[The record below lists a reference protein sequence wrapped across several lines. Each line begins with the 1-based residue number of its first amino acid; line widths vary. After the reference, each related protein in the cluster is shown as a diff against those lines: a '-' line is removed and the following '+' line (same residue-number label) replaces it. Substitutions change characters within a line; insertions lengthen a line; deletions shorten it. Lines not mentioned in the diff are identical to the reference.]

1 MEGSSRLRQYGF
13 GEYEDESREPE
24 IFHEILGRLERCIDK
39 LQSGK
44 LKIEWKDS
52 AKQSGRTMQMRDGEP
67 VFKAVNMQSLNSV
80 SIPDSYMVKRF

>member
-52 AKQSGRTMQMRDGEP
+52 AKQSGRQMHVEKGEG
-67 VFKAVNMQSLNSV
+67 VLDSVDMRSLNSV